1 MVQIQKKRISRKQ
14 LKRTKRSRAN
24 RIIKRGGD
32 RFYNIN
38 VTTVNREAGYVQ
50 RVHPMDT
57 VLTLKKYISAEMG
70 INMEDQRL
78 TFNGSELD
86 DGEILSESGIQNNS
100 TVYVANISELF
111 TITVTTIDLEATY
124 TPRVHPMDTVLTLK
138 HNIYGWFGIE
148 LDEQR
153 ITFNGRELDNEEI
166 LSECGIQENSTVYV
180 ISTSELFTIT
190 VTTID
195 LEATYTPR
203 VHPMDTVLTLK
214 HNIYGWFGIELEEQ
228 RITFNGKEFF
238 DDEEILSRF
247 GIQENSTVYVAD
259 VSDLFTITVRTVDL
273 EESYTPQFH
282 PMDTVFTLKNNIYDW
297 FGIELDDQR
306 ITFNDIEL
314 DDDEF
319 LSEYGIQENSTVY
332 VEDISQR

>member
-1 MVQIQKKRISRKQ
+1 MVQIQKKRLSRKQ
-14 LKRTKRSRAN
+14 LKRNITKRSRAN
-24 RIIKRGGD
+24 QTIKRGGD
-32 RFYNIN
+32 GFYNITI
-38 VTTVNREAGYVQ
+38 TTVDHETTYVQ

-57 VLTLKKYISAEMG
+57 VLTLKKYIYGELG

-86 DGEILSESGIQNNS
+86 DGEIVSESGIQNNS

-138 HNIYGWFGIE
+138 HNIYGWFGI
-148 LDEQR
+148 
-153 ITFNGRELDNEEI
+153 N
-166 LSECGIQENSTVYV
+166 IQ
-180 ISTSELFTIT
+180 
-190 VTTID
+190 D
-195 LEATYTPR
+195 
-203 VHPMDTVLTLK
+203 
-214 HNIYGWFGIELEEQ
+214 Q
-228 RITFNGKEFF
+228 RITFNGKELF
-238 DDEEILSRF
+238 DDEEILSRL

-319 LSEYGIQENSTVY
+319 LSEYGIQENSTIY